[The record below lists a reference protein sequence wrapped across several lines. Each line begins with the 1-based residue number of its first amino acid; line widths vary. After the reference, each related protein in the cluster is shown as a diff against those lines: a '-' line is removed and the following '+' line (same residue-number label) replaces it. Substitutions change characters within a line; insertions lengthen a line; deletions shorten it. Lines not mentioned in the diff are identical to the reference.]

1 MNFLV
6 TEIIRKK
13 RDGHALSSDE
23 IKFLV
28 QGFATGS
35 IPDYQIG
42 SWLMA
47 SFLRGLNRDE
57 TLTLTREMKDS
68 GRHLN
73 WRAMSSDLKNER
85 FADKHSTGG
94 VGDKVSLLLAPLAAC
109 LGLKVPMMSGRGLGF
124 SGGTVDKLESI
135 SGFTMYPSEK
145 QMLSCLIET
154 GFCMMGQADDLCPAD
169 KKLYA
174 LRDVTCTVESIP
186 LITASI
192 VSKKWAE
199 GVDAIVF
206 DVKAG
211 SAAFMPNRDEARA
224 LAKSLVSAA
233 TGAGMRASA
242 HVTRME
248 EALGAFVGNA
258 LEVRESLNILKN
270 TIPSDRQRSLAQPLI
285 DLSLDLVAEMAV
297 LAGLRSDIALARG
310 EAAQALTDGSA
321 YKRFQKMAQLQGA
334 TEGWEAKLAS
344 TELRLPLLAPRD
356 GFITAARARALG
368 VAGLKIGVGRQR
380 AEDPVD
386 PAVGFELNVQV
397 GDPVQKGT
405 PLLWMHVRNK
415 EQFALIEKEVLAVF
429 EIGDEKVSPQNQ
441 LFIEKV
447 NHDT

>member
-1 MNFLV
+1 MSFLV
-6 TEIIRKK
+6 TELIRKK
-13 RDGHALSSDE
+13 RDGFALTNDE
-23 IKFLV
+23 LKFLV
-28 QGFATGS
+28 QGFATAS

-73 WRAMSSDLKNER
+73 WRAMSADLKNER

-135 SGFTMYPSEK
+135 PGFTMYPTEK

-242 HVTRME
+242 LVTRME

-270 TIPSDRQRSLAQPLI
+270 TIPNERQKTLAQPLI
-285 DLSLDLVAEMAV
+285 DISLDLVAEMAV
-297 LAGLRSDIALARG
+297 LAGIRSDLKSARDDAQKALS
-310 EAAQALTDGSA
+310 DGSA

-334 TEGWEAKLAS
+334 QAGWEEKLAVS
-344 TELRLPLLAPRD
+344 ELRLPLLAPRD
-356 GFITAARARALG
+356 GFVSAARSRSLG

-380 AEDPVD
+380 AEDPID
-386 PAVGFELNVQV
+386 PAVGFEMNVQV
-397 GDPVQKGT
+397 GERVEKGA

-415 EQFALIEKEVLAVF
+415 EQFALIEKEVLAIF
-429 EIGDEKVSPQNQ
+429 DIGDEKVASQKQ
-441 LFIEKV
+441 LFLEKV
-447 NHDT
+447 SHDT